1 MEMTSGKK
9 VFVTLW
15 SFAIVVV
22 LFFLAT
28 GKFAK
33 PLEEEKRNLSTTDIK
48 LMVKVEGEERSAI
61 VRTFKKEEFDILS
74 EKAIGGIDKI
84 TAGKIE
90 GDVPFVELIDGKGK
104 IEFKVMK
111 AVDDRLENQ
120 DFQGQAKIT
129 MRVGDT
135 LYSKEEALIYEDY
148 LNVAEDGSYYYEI
161 EKYLEE
167 DFQGIYI
174 DIEYEVNDEAYVSTF
189 AINSGVKDGEV

>member
-1 MEMTSGKK
+1 
-9 VFVTLW
+9 
-15 SFAIVVV
+15 
-22 LFFLAT
+22 
-28 GKFAK
+28 
-33 PLEEEKRNLSTTDIK
+33 
-48 LMVKVEGEERSAI
+48 
-61 VRTFKKEEFDILS
+61 
-74 EKAIGGIDKI
+74 
-84 TAGKIE
+84 
-90 GDVPFVELIDGKGK
+90 
-104 IEFKVMK
+104 MK

-129 MRVGDT
+129 MRVVDT